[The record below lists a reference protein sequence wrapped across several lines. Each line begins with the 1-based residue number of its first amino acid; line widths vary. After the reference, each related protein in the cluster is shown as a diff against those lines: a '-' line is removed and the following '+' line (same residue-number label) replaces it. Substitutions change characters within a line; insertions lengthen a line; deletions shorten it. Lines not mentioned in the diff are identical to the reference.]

1 MAPTMSG
8 AGACPASHPLPWPL
22 GDDESA
28 DAAASPE
35 RAFVRRGSMKRAG
48 SPSAPAPSSP
58 VKHVAFAADSGAS
71 AHHDAAA
78 HHNPPRRLS
87 ADVSVV
93 RVLHDVYARAM
104 ADAPLAAALE
114 AAGPELLAR
123 QQAAIRTLAFG
134 EAGAA
139 DDDLQART
147 NAAVGAHSERSC
159 RAAPAPRLFLRL
171 PPPLTDPP
179 GPPHR
184 LPPTVCSAQGVL
196 GGLQAD
202 LQLGL
207 PPALW
212 DKFLFHFERTLAD
225 LEALPREAKDRAIRC
240 LRTGGVAA

>member
-71 AHHDAAA
+71 AHDAAAA

-123 QQAAIRTLAFG
+123 QQTAIRKLAFG
-134 EAGAA
+134 EGCAA
-139 DDDLQART
+139 DDDL
-147 NAAVGAHSERSC
+147 
-159 RAAPAPRLFLRL
+159 
-171 PPPLTDPP
+171 
-179 GPPHR
+179 
-184 LPPTVCSAQGVL
+184 QGVL

-202 LQLGL
+202 MQLGL

-212 DKFLFHFERTLAD
+212 EKFLFHFERTLAD
-225 LEALPREAKDRAIRC
+225 LEALPKLARDRAIRC